1 MMLTLH
7 SILPTKVDILHKV
20 ITCFFGTGISYKE
33 SISVLLV
40 IEKMQLVYAY
50 DFASVRAL

>member
-20 ITCFFGTGISYKE
+20 ITCFFGTEISNKE
-33 SISVLLV
+33 SISALLV